1 MIFDAKDRVLFIGD
15 SVSDFGRARPV
26 GEGLHDGVGTG
37 FIRVISNFINGY
49 YPERNIRITNMG
61 ISGNNVLDLDDRWQS
76 DVLDLEPDWVNI
88 LIGIND
94 VWRQFD
100 TPDCCARDCIT
111 PEIYE
116 RTYRE
121 LLDRTV
127 PYVKGVTLMTPY
139 YMEPLKE
146 DMMRKRMDEYVAAVK
161 RIAKDYGFI
170 CIDLQRV
177 FDEYLKVRHSSY
189 LTWDRVH
196 PNGTGATLIAMEFL
210 KEVGFDFSRL
220 SRALSQ

>member
-100 TPDCCARDCIT
+100 TPDCCA
-111 PEIYE
+111 
-116 RTYRE
+116 
-121 LLDRTV
+121 
-127 PYVKGVTLMTPY
+127 KFMK
-139 YMEPLKE
+139 EP
-146 DMMRKRMDEYVAAVK
+146 
-161 RIAKDYGFI
+161 
-170 CIDLQRV
+170 
-177 FDEYLKVRHSSY
+177 
-189 LTWDRVH
+189 
-196 PNGTGATLIAMEFL
+196 TGSF
-210 KEVGFDFSRL
+210 
-220 SRALSQ
+220 